1 MSGIVTNFASKLLDF
16 GYAIGFFSEFI
27 LLVLVVLWLVLKS
40 IDPGMDIVVYV
51 MGLIVSGGINTL
63 LKRWI
68 GQRPRQASLAMD
80 TVTQDYRAKPVRLGL
95 QPRPHDPRKFLYSEH
110 FDRRQRTYG
119 MPSGHSQNVV
129 YSIAYLYG
137 SVPDPGPWVGIG
149 CALVVALTWIERWQF
164 HNHTISQLAVG
175 AVVGV
180 ALAYFVIRLRD
191 MVTKPKSK

>member
-1 MSGIVTNFASKLLDF
+1 MSGIVTNFTSKIADF

-68 GQRPRQASLAMD
+68 GQ
-80 TVTQDYRAKPVRLGL
+80 
-95 QPRPHDPRKFLYSEH
+95 PRPQNPRKFLYSEH

-137 SVPDPGPWVGIG
+137 SVPDPGPWVGLG
-149 CALVVALTWIERWQF
+149 CAVVAMATWIERWQF

-191 MVTKPKSK
+191 FVRNQSLNGHHHSPTNKYE